1 MNLDTL
7 RILLALAISGA
18 FVMTISAQAPAG
30 INYQAVARNAM
41 GSPMANDNLVV
52 RLSIY
57 TGATPTTKIY
67 EEKHE
72 VTTSDLGLFNLVIG
86 KGDVGLGDFTT
97 IDWGSNGHHFQI
109 EIDPGTG
116 YIDLGMTQFLSTPYA
131 LYAKE
136 AGNDQ
141 DNQMLNLS
149 GNNLSIS
156 GGNSV
161 ALPMPSSFSLP
172 FSGASNDVN
181 GTTFE
186 VTNSSNANGVAITGR
201 LGGNSSVGGMSRAAI
216 WGTTNS
222 GHALVGFTSAPGAY
236 AGVWGRTNTS
246 AYGVQ
251 GTAGSGGT
259 GGFFENNAT
268 GGNALITGTGLVGIG
283 TDAPEKLLHVEGDL
297 FVNSAQGGLEIGQP
311 GNGDQW
317 RFSTINGGEDLQL
330 FSKPDGSNT
339 RTRRMFFQ
347 QSGRVGIGN
356 TTSPAAQLDVSFNSS
371 VAIPHLRLFEDG
383 SDYARLAFQNTS
395 GTKFWSIAGLNNATT
410 ANERLNFYHS
420 ATGDIMSITG
430 NGNVGI
436 RNINPTARLHLNQGG
451 QTVGRGFRF
460 SDGTAN
466 EDWDIT
472 HGFGLRFHY
481 GGDLRGFIS
490 ANTGAYS
497 QSSDARLKTEVEAM
511 TPVLSNVLQLQP
523 LRYRYKNTPTDSKT
537 IGFIA
542 QNTKGLFPE
551 LVDYSEADDL
561 YGINYA
567 GFSVVAVKAI
577 QEQQEIIEQQQQ
589 TIDDLQKRLSALEK
603 IVLENQKK

>member
-1 MNLDTL
+1 MNRNTL
-7 RILLALAISGA
+7 RILLALAISWA
-18 FVMTISAQAPAG
+18 FVTTISAQAPAG

-41 GSPMANDNLVV
+41 GSPMANENLIV

-72 VTTSDLGLFNLVIG
+72 VMTSDLGLFNLVIG
-86 KGDVGLGDFTT
+86 KGDIGLGDFTT
-97 IDWGSNGHHFQI
+97 IDWGSDGHHFQI

-116 YIDLGMTQFLSTPYA
+116 YIDLGMTQFLSIPYA
-131 LYAKE
+131 LYAEE

-141 DNQMLNLS
+141 DNQMLSLS

-156 GGNSV
+156 GGNSI

-172 FSGASNDVN
+172 FSGSVNDVN
-181 GTTFE
+181 GTTLDI
-186 VTNSSNANGVAITGR
+186 TNASNANGVAVTGR

-251 GTAGSGGT
+251 GTAGNGGT

-268 GGNALITGTGLVGIG
+268 RGNALITGNGLVGIG
-283 TDAPEKLLHVEGDL
+283 TDNPEKLLHVNGDL
-297 FVNSAQGGLEIGQP
+297 FVNSSQGAIELGSP
-311 GNGDQW
+311 NNGDQW
-317 RFSTINGGEDLQL
+317 RFSTINGGEDLQF
-330 FSKPDGSNT
+330 FSKPDGSST
-339 RTRRMFFQ
+339 RTRRVFFQ

-356 TTSPAAQLDVSFNSS
+356 TTSPAAQLDVLFNSS
-371 VAIPHLRLFEDG
+371 VAVPQLRLFEDG
-383 SDYARLAFQNTS
+383 SDYARLSFQNTS
-395 GTKFWSIAGLNNATT
+395 GDKFWSIAGLNNATT
-410 ANERLNFYHS
+410 TNERLNFYHS
-420 ATGDIMSITG
+420 TTGDILSITG

-436 RNINPTARLHLNQGG
+436 MGINPTARLHLHQGG
-451 QTVGRGFRF
+451 QAVGTGFRLD
-460 SDGTAN
+460 DGTAN
-466 EDWDIT
+466 SDWDIT

-481 GGDLRGFIS
+481 GGDLRGFIN
-490 ANTGAYS
+490 ANTGAYT
-497 QSSDARLKTEVEAM
+497 QSSDARLKTDVEM
-511 TPVLSNVLQLQP
+511 MESVLANVQQLQP
-523 LRYRYKNTPTDSKT
+523 LRYRYKNTNETAKT

-542 QNTKGLFPE
+542 QETKALFPE
-551 LVDYSEADDL
+551 LVDYSAADDL

-567 GFSVVAVKAI
+567 GFSVIAIKAI
-577 QEQQEIIEQQQQ
+577 QEQQQIIEQQQL

-603 IVLENQKK
+603 IILENQKK